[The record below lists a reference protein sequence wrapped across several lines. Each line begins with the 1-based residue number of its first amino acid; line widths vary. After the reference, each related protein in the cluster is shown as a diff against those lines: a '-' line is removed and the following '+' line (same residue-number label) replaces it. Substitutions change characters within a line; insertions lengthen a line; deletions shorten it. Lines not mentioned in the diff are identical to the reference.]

1 MISVP
6 KRGAFKMILCF
17 DFAGKMVKVIGVKKN
32 KKKLQI
38 LWSREL
44 PLSDLAKFLEED
56 QIFTAKEI
64 QEIRISGALENTFH
78 KAFVV
83 PNMKK
88 KMLHST
94 VETEVIRAFG
104 NDYQFK
110 EMDLGE
116 VRGPGNKVNRKIM
129 TVGLKRDTLE
139 ELSRIFANSKNEPGM
154 YTTYPM
160 ALKTLLE
167 RLGALGEDPLAFME
181 LNNPVSRV
189 VVFRGEEIRLTRE
202 LPTSDK
208 EKDSENSALAKDIY
222 RTLLFYNDSYPEERV
237 KKIMFAGSLTSP
249 EIEKNS
255 HQKTAAEII
264 PFAPENFFH
273 TVEGQPELHPGCLG
287 LALLNPER
295 CDFAFVPFSVQEKR
309 KVKKNLALSI
319 STSLGIL
326 LLFALIISRFS
337 LDLRNLDMFHRGIHG
352 EIRMKEDR
360 LKEMSLEFISQ
371 SIETSQPPWSEILL
385 ELAAVVP
392 QGVALKTF
400 TLKKVKRNWLG
411 EVTGIAEGEDEINS
425 LLQVEEMQTSFVQSP
440 LFKGVKLV
448 ERELKGRQVKFK
460 IIYQLDI

>member
-1 MISVP
+1 
-6 KRGAFKMILCF
+6 MILCF
-17 DFAGKMVKVIGVKKN
+17 DFTGKMVKMAGVKKN

-38 LWSREL
+38 LTSREL
-44 PLSDLAKFLEED
+44 LISDLAKFLEED
-56 QIFTAKEI
+56 HTLTSKDI

-88 KMLHST
+88 KMLHSS
-94 VETEVIRAFG
+94 VETEVIKAFG

-129 TVGLKRDTLE
+129 AVGLKRNTLE
-139 ELSRIFANSKNEPGM
+139 ELFRIFTNSKNKPSM

-160 ALKTLLE
+160 ALKALLE
-167 RLGALGEDPLAFME
+167 RMGALGDDPLAFME
-181 LNNPVSRV
+181 LTHPVSRV
-189 VVFRGEEIRLTRE
+189 VVFCGKEIRLTRD
-202 LPTSDK
+202 LPTA
-208 EKDSENSALAKDIY
+208 EKGKDPESSALAKDIY
-222 RTLLFYNDSYPEERV
+222 RTLLFYNDTYPEERV
-237 KKIMFAGSLTSP
+237 KRLMFAGSLISP

-255 HQKTAAEII
+255 HQKTAAQIV
-264 PFAPENFFH
+264 PFTPENFFH
-273 TVEGQPELHPGCLG
+273 TVEGQSDLHPGCLG

-309 KVKKNLALSI
+309 KVKKTLALSI

-337 LDLRNLDMFHRGIHG
+337 WDLRNLDLFYRGIQG
-352 EIRMKEDR
+352 EIKMKEDR
-360 LKEMSLEFISQ
+360 LKEMSLEFVSQ
-371 SIETSQPPWSEILL
+371 SIETSQPPWSEILW

-411 EVTGIAEGEDEINS
+411 EVTGLADGQDEINS
-425 LLQVEEMQTSFVQSP
+425 LLQVEEMQTSFIQSP
-440 LFKGVKLV
+440 LFKGVKLI
-448 ERELKGRQVKFK
+448 ERELQGRQVKFK

>member
-1 MISVP
+1 
-6 KRGAFKMILCF
+6 MILCF
-17 DFAGKMVKVIGVKKN
+17 DFAGKTVKMAGVKKN

-38 LWSREL
+38 VTSREL

-56 QIFTAKEI
+56 HTLTSKDI
-64 QEIRISGALENTFH
+64 QEIRISGALDNTFH
-78 KAFVV
+78 KSFVV

-88 KMLHST
+88 KMLHSS
-94 VETEVIRAFG
+94 VETEVIKAFG

-110 EMDLGE
+110 ELDLGE
-116 VRGPGNKVNRKIM
+116 VRGPGNKVSRKIM

-208 EKDSENSALAKDIY
+208 EKDSKTSVLAKDIY
-222 RTLLFYNDSYPEERV
+222 RTLLFYNDTYPEERV
-237 KKIMFAGSLTSP
+237 KRLMFAGSLTSP
-249 EIEKNS
+249 EIEKNA
-255 HQKTAAEII
+255 HQKTAAEVV
-264 PFAPENFFH
+264 PFNPENFFH
-273 TVEGQPELHPGCLG
+273 AVEGQSKFHPGCLG
-287 LALLNPER
+287 LALLNPEQ
-295 CDFAFVPFSVQEKR
+295 CDFAFVPFSVQEKSKVR
-309 KVKKNLALSI
+309 KTLALSI
-319 STSLGIL
+319 SATLGIL
-326 LLFALIISRFS
+326 LLFGLIISRFS
-337 LDLRNLDMFHRGIHG
+337 LDLRNLDMFHQGIQG

-360 LKEMSLEFISQ
+360 LKEMKLEFVSQ
-371 SIETSQPPWSEILL
+371 SIETSQPPWSKILW

-400 TLKKVKRNWLG
+400 TLKKIKRNWLG
-411 EVTGIAEGEDEINS
+411 EVTGLADGEDEINS
-425 LLQVEEMQTSFVQSP
+425 LLQVEEMQTGFVQSP
-440 LFKGVKLV
+440 LFKSVKLIK
-448 ERELKGRQVKFK
+448 RELQGRQVKFK